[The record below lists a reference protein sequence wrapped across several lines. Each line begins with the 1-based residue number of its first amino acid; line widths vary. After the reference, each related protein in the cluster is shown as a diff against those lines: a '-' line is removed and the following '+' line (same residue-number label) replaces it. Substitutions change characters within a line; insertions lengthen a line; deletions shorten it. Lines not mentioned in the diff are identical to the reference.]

1 MTVSPAFWPVPR
13 QFPPPFSPTQPLRV
27 DVWRLLGVE
36 AMATEIEHRPE
47 WNLLSA
53 DERERSQRYR
63 QPRDRHR
70 FLTVRSTLRRLL
82 GRYLDIAPEN
92 LEFAYSDRGKPNL
105 RDTNLTFNVSHSH
118 DVALIAIT
126 RDRTL
131 GVDVEYHRL
140 RDVEN
145 LARRFFSPRELA
157 TLQALPKSDRP
168 TRFFQLWTAKEAYLK
183 ATGEG
188 LSGLSEIEI
197 EWENETPKLYQKPR
211 WRLHPLFP
219 HANYSAALVV
229 ESGGIDEVEY
239 RGYSATNLENLLL

>member
-1 MTVSPAFWPVPR
+1 
-13 QFPPPFSPTQPLRV
+13 
-27 DVWRLLGVE
+27 
-36 AMATEIEHRPE
+36 MATEIEHRPE

-140 RDVEN
+140 RDVES

-197 EWENETPKLYQKPR
+197 EWHEATNFDNSQSKPKLYQKPH
-211 WRLHPLFP
+211 WQLHSLFP

-229 ESGGIDEVEY
+229 ESGGIDAVEY
-239 RGYSATNLENLLL
+239 RGYSAVNLDRLLL